1 MKKIKKLLGI
11 CLLAALLSGCGD
23 ITATY
28 DKNTLIIKRN
38 GSILEVA
45 VEDLQN
51 SGVSEEDI
59 NSYIVQQIKD
69 YQDKSGKN
77 VNEMMIDASDLTKVR
92 LVLEY
97 EDMESYNGFNE
108 ANNRLI
114 SYQEATDADL
124 KGSYT
129 SSSGEQVNVS
139 GIEDVSKAKVLLVT
153 DAVDIVVKGEILACN
168 EEVTLSDDVATTS
181 GNGTAVIVYK

>member
-1 MKKIKKLLGI
+1 MKKIQKLLGV
-11 CLLAALLSGCGD
+11 CLLTVLLSGCGD
-23 ITATY
+23 IASSY
-28 DKNTLIIKRN
+28 DRNTLIIKGN

-51 SGVSEEDI
+51 LGVSEEDI
-59 NSYIVQQIKD
+59 ASYIVQQIKD
-69 YQDKSGKN
+69 YKEKSGKS
-77 VNEMMIDASDLTKVR
+77 VNEMMIDASDLSKVR

-108 ANNRLI
+108 ADNRLI

-129 SSSGEQVNVS
+129 SASGEQINVT
-139 GIEDVSKAKVLLVT
+139 GLKDASKAKVLLVT
-153 DAVDIVVKGEILACN
+153 DATDIVVKGEILAWN
-168 EEVTLSDDVATTS
+168 EEVTLSEDVATTS
-181 GNGTAVIVYK
+181 GNGTAVILYK